1 MLTWK
6 LRITVLWISGAV
18 GELVVMALL
27 MFQPG
32 VIRDM
37 MAGKM
42 LGADIHSAGVQ
53 ISMAFYSL
61 APMALAYL
69 TLVLKDTA
77 NRRMNAVVGAVSALS
92 GISLLI
98 GQPVWMSAGMN
109 FVVIV
114 GLLVALLIVWHAWKW
129 PRPTEVTPSR
139 PSQETTRREH
149 EGGVRIVVLHDRAWS
164 ATHLAGSSNETGGE
178 LIQQQKYSNAP

>member
-1 MLTWK
+1 VVSVLTWK
-6 LRITVLWISGAV
+6 LRITVLWISCAV
-18 GELVVMALL
+18 GELAVMALL

-129 PRPTEVTPSR
+129 PRPAEVTPSR
-139 PSQETTRREH
+139 SSQKTTRREH
-149 EGGVRIVVLHDRAWS
+149 EVS
-164 ATHLAGSSNETGGE
+164 AG
-178 LIQQQKYSNAP
+178 